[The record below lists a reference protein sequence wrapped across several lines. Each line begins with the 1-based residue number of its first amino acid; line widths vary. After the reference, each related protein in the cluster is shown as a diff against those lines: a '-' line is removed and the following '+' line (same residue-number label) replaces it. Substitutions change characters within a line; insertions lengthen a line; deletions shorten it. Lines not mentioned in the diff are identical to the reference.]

1 MNNFK
6 NIRMAGLILLVSVL
20 TAGCG
25 ANNAATSRSE
35 ATADTTT
42 ESVQQE
48 STATRASS
56 TEAAASGEASNAAY
70 PRTFKHA
77 MGEITLEKQPERV
90 YAPYMEDALLT
101 LGVKPVLKWS
111 LGPLVQE
118 YLEPQLQDV
127 PKIDFSAGE
136 NAEQILAAQP
146 DLIAL
151 YSSDMAANG
160 VYENDSKIAPTYVFP
175 DAAGDWKSTITQLGD
190 ILGKQPEA
198 KQAIADYDALVE
210 KSRAELAPVVEGKTF
225 ATIRIKAKEL
235 TLMDGTYFSGSTLYG
250 DLGLTPHP
258 MVKEEAWEN
267 FIVMSMEALPDLDA
281 DYIFYTIQGDDAK
294 ENAKRVLESDLW
306 KNLPAVQAGHAYLVE
321 NNYWLASG
329 AIANTMQIEDVMR
342 LVKP

>member
-1 MNNFK
+1 MNFVK
-6 NIRMAGLILLVSVL
+6 NIRMTSLVLLMTVL

-25 ANNAATSRSE
+25 ANNAAMPKSE
-35 ATADTTT
+35 AEVETTK
-42 ESVQQE
+42 ESARQE
-48 STATRASS
+48 STT
-56 TEAAASGEASNAAY
+56 TNVDY

-77 MGEITLEKQPERV
+77 MGDITLEKQPERV

-136 NAEQILAAQP
+136 NLEQILDAQP

-198 KQAIADYDALVE
+198 EKAITDYDALVE
-210 KSRAELAPVVEGKTF
+210 KAQTELAPVVEGKTF

-235 TLMDGTYFSGSTLYG
+235 TLMDGTYFSGATLYR
-250 DLGLTPHP
+250 DLGLTPHK

-267 FIVMSMEALPDLDA
+267 FIVLSMEALPDLDA
-281 DYIFYTIQGDDAK
+281 DYIFYTIQGEDAK
-294 ENAKRVLESDLW
+294 ENAHRVLQSDLW
-306 KNLPAVQAGHAYLVE
+306 KNLPAVQAGQAYLVE